1 MVCFVITTSSA
12 LFSSYFLTTAFRVPV
27 LKTKLKSN
35 LILIYSITVSG
46 VPDRESKLT
55 YPKLRLK

>member
-27 LKTKLKSN
+27 LKLKSN